1 MIETLDCPFGESWGQ
16 LMISYSKALV
26 SGLVSG
32 RDSLTFNEDDALPQ
46 CKVPQSETAF
56 TAMLL

>member
-1 MIETLDCPFGESWGQ
+1 
-16 LMISYSKALV
+16 MISYSKALV

>member
-1 MIETLDCPFGESWGQ
+1 MILYGKG
-16 LMISYSKALV
+16 LV
-26 SGLVSG
+26 SGMVSG
-32 RDSLTFNEDDALPQ
+32 RDSLTFNEDVALLQ